1 MCLYIIIKLSSRP
14 SSSDCLL
21 VRPGEM
27 QTAAQTLGT
36 CEEPGCG
43 EPVPPAHLAHPA
55 PRLHCTPLLRYAS
68 DGYSVSSCKSSNYRE
83 NEKLELSKAVL

>member
-1 MCLYIIIKLSSRP
+1 M
-14 SSSDCLL
+14 
-21 VRPGEM
+21 RPGEM

-43 EPVPPAHLAHPA
+43 EPVPPAHLA

-68 DGYSVSSCKSSNYRE
+68 DSYSVSSCKSSNYRE
-83 NEKLELSKAVL
+83 NEKLELSKAML